1 MSQPEDETTG
11 ISMNRIGGPWGNH
24 PRIVMFH
31 ILPHPDGYFRALA
44 CALVL
49 SLTALLLLPTT
60 VLAQDAPAEDAAPE
74 YAVPEDV
81 APEDAAPE
89 EVAPE
94 DIPPE
99 EIAPEEAAPEDVAP
113 EEAEPEEA
121 EPEEATPE
129 EATPEE
135 ATPEDAAAEDV
146 DWDTASEAKKPWSVS
161 APCENYQHPYE
172 ADLCQQWRAAE
183 AAEATARRSR
193 LLMFIGAIATL
204 LLLLMFV
211 PLLMAVRAA
220 RRAAFVAAPV
230 PVNDR
235 TRREELRAY
244 VDVDK
249 LEFIETPE
257 SEGVLK
263 VKVVLR
269 NTGQTPAFNVKSAA
283 EVGLRD
289 MSDEDLLPVMRL
301 PERSSLDSARP
312 RLGRDATATD
322 FVSCDSTPALADRV
336 MGGDATILVWGVVEY
351 LDVFDRTHKT
361 AFQYLCNAET
371 LDTGQVFKPMVR
383 GDEDG

>member
-11 ISMNRIGGPWGNH
+11 VSMNRIGGPWGNH
-24 PRIVMFH
+24 PRIVMSH

-49 SLTALLLLPTT
+49 SLTALLLVPPA

-74 YAVPEDV
+74 YAAPEDV
-81 APEDAAPE
+81 APETVTPEEVAPE

-94 DIPPE
+94 EAAPE
-99 EIAPEEAAPEDVAP
+99 EAAPDDVAPEEAAPEEAAP
-113 EEAEPEEA
+113 EEAA
-121 EPEEATPE
+121 
-129 EATPEE
+129 PEE

-146 DWDTASEAKKPWSVS
+146 DEDTASETKKPWSVS

-183 AAEATARRSR
+183 AAEATARLSR
-193 LLMFIGAIATL
+193 LLMLIGAIATL

-220 RRAAFVAAPV
+220 RRAAFGAAPV

-257 SEGVLK
+257 SEGVVK

-269 NTGQTPAFNVKSAA
+269 NSGQTPAFNVKSTA
-283 EVGLRD
+283 EVGIRD

-322 FVSCDSTPALADRV
+322 FVSCDSTAALADRV
-336 MGGDATILVWGVVEY
+336 MSGDATILVWGVVEY